1 METETEGLELW
12 KNDPLI
18 YRLKERLHVSDTK
31 ITLGLTGIAA
41 IVFFGLGWIA
51 NRSYTGTGI
60 RFEDTQYLYFE
71 LVRVFVLIPLSIGFY
86 VWQPGAFMNLFE
98 NLERMGVIQRIS
110 EKGRKYAKSYPDFL
124 RKFRAAVDNRIWT
137 LVAVVCVLGAWVLT
151 YRFVIPPPFSSI
163 DFAFWHNV
171 KWFLAVWS
179 LVVSLWLYVL
189 FMVLLK
195 GWQGIWYLNCL
206 FKWFNI
212 RVFPM
217 HPDEAGGL
225 RILGNFA
232 LRTSSFAVGIGV
244 AAAALSIIEWMGGG
258 NPLARMDTVVFW
270 IIYVLCAP
278 ASLILPM
285 LSAHRAMQEARYDKL
300 NEISREFENTLSATS
315 LTKVKDTEAIKEAN
329 EKLQE
334 LRTRYSIVAESFPT
348 WPVPAR
354 LFRNFSITA
363 TLPMVSGLVSMI
375 IGFTRQQ

>member
-1 METETEGLELW
+1 MATETESLELW

-18 YRLKERLHVSDTK
+18 YLLKERLHVPDTK

-98 NLERMGVIQRIS
+98 NLERTGVIQRIS

-124 RKFRAAVDNRIWT
+124 RKFRVAVDNRIWT

-151 YRFVIPPPFSSI
+151 YRFVIPPPFSTI

-232 LRTSSFAVGIGV
+232 LKTSSFAVGIGV

-300 NEISREFENTLSATS
+300 NEISREFENTLLATS
-315 LTKVKDTEAIKEAN
+315 VTKAKDTEAIKEAN

>member
-18 YRLKERLHVSDTK
+18 YLLKERLHVSDTK

-98 NLERMGVIQRIS
+98 NLER
-110 EKGRKYAKSYPDFL
+110 
-124 RKFRAAVDNRIWT
+124 
-137 LVAVVCVLGAWVLT
+137 
-151 YRFVIPPPFSSI
+151 
-163 DFAFWHNV
+163 
-171 KWFLAVWS
+171 
-179 LVVSLWLYVL
+179 
-189 FMVLLK
+189 
-195 GWQGIWYLNCL
+195 
-206 FKWFNI
+206 
-212 RVFPM
+212 
-217 HPDEAGGL
+217 
-225 RILGNFA
+225 
-232 LRTSSFAVGIGV
+232 
-244 AAAALSIIEWMGGG
+244 
-258 NPLARMDTVVFW
+258 
-270 IIYVLCAP
+270 
-278 ASLILPM
+278 
-285 LSAHRAMQEARYDKL
+285 
-300 NEISREFENTLSATS
+300 FENTLLASS
-315 LTKVKDTEAIKEAN
+315 LTKVKDTDAIKEAN

-334 LRTRYSIVAESFPT
+334 LRTRYSIVAGSFPT
-348 WPVPAR
+348 WPIPAR